1 MLFGIVLPQ
10 SLLNNFLVDVIG
22 SNTTCPDQDYLEWDY
37 PGSGK
42 YVCMM
47 SVQFIVY
54 MILVLLIDS
63 GRLQRLLYRTVCKDE
78 SASDPDQIL
87 VQDSDV
93 IEEANR
99 VNSTQLDNLMA
110 SDKLIIKNLKK
121 TYGLMSKFH
130 AVRDVSV
137 GISEQECFGLLGQN
151 GAGKTTTFKMLTGDV
166 MVSSGQAYVNGFN
179 VDGQLGK
186 VSTLRLSHIGK

>member
-1 MLFGIVLPQ
+1 M
-10 SLLNNFLVDVIG
+10 VDVIG
-22 SNTTCPDQDYLEWDY
+22 SNTTCPDQDYLQWDF

-63 GRLQRLLYRTVCKDE
+63 GRLQRVLYRTLCKDE
-78 SASDPDQIL
+78 SVSDPDQML

-93 IEEANR
+93 IQEANR
-99 VNSTQLDNLMA
+99 VNSTQVDNLMA

-166 MVSSGQAYVNGFN
+166 MVSSGQAFVNGFN

-186 VSTLRLSHIGK
+186 VSTLRLSHTGR